1 MKFKF
6 MGEDYGDAISSRR
19 LSKVLEKW
27 MQSGEAYAIQEVFV
41 YDHVAEFFNL
51 FEKRYIE
58 KIVEDISYILT
69 KGWALE
75 ISKDDFYHGHI
86 CGKSKNVIK
95 DLDVLLSAS
104 NVCFLYHTFEGQPLH
119 PKAINRSILSFPDAL
134 PTPVYP
140 KYKFQSRPYYGVASR
155 DLGLMEYA
163 RIFFK
168 RDIKAPHQF
177 RDGNKLDIWG
187 KFP

>member
-6 MGEDYGDAISSRR
+6 TGEDFGDAISSGMFLR
-19 LSKVLEKW
+19 VLDKW
-27 MQSGEAYAIQEVFV
+27 KQSDDAYAVQSFFV
-41 YDHVAEFFNL
+41 YEHAVEFFNL
-51 FEKRYIE
+51 FEKRYLE

-69 KGWALE
+69 NGWALK
-75 ISKDDFYHGHI
+75 ISKSDFFHGHI

-140 KYKFQSRPYYGVASR
+140 KYGFQSRPYYGVASR

-163 RIFFK
+163 RIFFQRNLK
-168 RDIKAPHQF
+168 GRYKLK
-177 RDGNKLDIWG
+177 DGSALDIWG